1 MTLEDL
7 IRIIIEKH
15 NLCKKWFGFTDDDF
29 YTKEQLTKKYHEL
42 AKNYHADITNGTDDD
57 MKAINE
63 AYAWLKR
70 FVKDPK
76 DKKYVFYD
84 ENLKKLKDDFDSIF
98 YLLKEPYNRHRLHKT
113 GARLFENRR
122 TILKQIQPIYEVL
135 KNKFQIIDVYLR
147 NNQESSVA
155 KFIKDRVNELAN
167 ANKFELWHRHYS
179 QESNLYL
186 AGRNFSE
193 SMIDYH
199 EDFRYL
205 SDSEKGFKR
214 EYMRKCRNE
223 ALVELLNF
231 TKEMQKFLL
240 MINNGFV
247 EITEDYNDSNG
258 IINLTYIADYEKLN
272 NCFSDIRN
280 SGNYFCYISE
290 EEKKILSKKK

>member
-1 MTLEDL
+1 
-7 IRIIIEKH
+7 
-15 NLCKKWFGFTDDDF
+15 
-29 YTKEQLTKKYHEL
+29 
-42 AKNYHADITNGTDDD
+42 
-57 MKAINE
+57 
-63 AYAWLKR
+63 
-70 FVKDPK
+70 
-76 DKKYVFYD
+76 
-84 ENLKKLKDDFDSIF
+84 
-98 YLLKEPYNRHRLHKT
+98 
-113 GARLFENRR
+113 
-122 TILKQIQPIYEVL
+122 
-135 KNKFQIIDVYLR
+135 
-147 NNQESSVA
+147 
-155 KFIKDRVNELAN
+155 
-167 ANKFELWHRHYS
+167 
-179 QESNLYL
+179 
-186 AGRNFSE
+186 
-193 SMIDYH
+193 MIDYH